1 MSIKSL
7 FLISI
12 FILNLWAT
20 ERIVALSPSVNEII
34 FALGEGDKI
43 VGNTE
48 YCKYPKESL
57 AIPKV
62 GGYFSPSLE
71 KVLALDPSIVIMQEN
86 NFKLSQKLK
95 QLGIRTEIIKI
106 DTLFNIKDS
115 ILNIGKILKKEN
127 RAKEILISI
136 NTGLENLKNITKN
149 KKILI
154 VFGHN
159 TSLSSRIFVA
169 GQNLYF
175 DEIIN
180 ISGNTNA
187 LQSKRK
193 GQPILNMENIIA
205 CNPDIVILLSHS
217 MREKSLS
224 REELINPWRELPI
237 SAGKSDSIYIINK
250 LYAGIPSDRLVYF
263 LRDFSEILH
272 NYEKK
277 RVNAS
282 YK

>member
-1 MSIKSL
+1 MSIKLL
-7 FLISI
+7 FFIPF
-12 FILNLWAT
+12 FILNLWAN
-20 ERIVALSPSVNEII
+20 ERIVALSPSVNEIV

-71 KVLALDPSIVIMQEN
+71 KVLALNPSIVIMQQN

-95 QLGIRTEIIKI
+95 QLGIKTEIIKI
-106 DTLFNIKDS
+106 DTLFNIQDS
-115 ILNIGKILKKEN
+115 ILRVGKILKKEN
-127 RAKEILISI
+127 RAKEILQSI
-136 NTGLENLKNITKN
+136 NTQLDKLENITQD

-175 DEIIN
+175 DEIIEK
-180 ISGNTNA
+180 SGNINA

-217 MREKSLS
+217 MKEKGLS
-224 REELINPWRELPI
+224 KDELINPWRELPI
-237 SAGKSDSIYIINK
+237 NAGKSDSIYIIDK
-250 LYAGIPSDRLVYF
+250 LYAGIPSDRLVLF
-263 LRDFSEILH
+263 LRDFAEIL
-272 NYEKK
+272 NDYSENEKEK
-277 RVNAS
+277 
-282 YK
+282 